1 MNAKGPAKERVTSE
15 GRARWRARIDS
26 WKRTWYFFRRNT
38 LAMIGLGIIVY
49 FAALF
54 IYGIYYNAPSD
65 HLQLYCATNGPPP
78 GLCNSAAYPIVCTY
92 PTGTVSPGPN
102 CYQTPAN
109 FDNFIAP
116 TLNLATLHMGPLPL
130 GSLVA
135 PTAGGTAIDQ
145 GNFYNLYDGLVKG
158 TVWSIAVSVV
168 IVATGALTGLVLGA
182 VSGYYGGL
190 TDEVLMRLTDI
201 FLSIPGILLIIVI
214 VITGKE
220 IGVVGFTNSI
230 ILVTGAFI
238 VTWWPFYTRIV
249 RGQTLVVREQKYVE
263 AARASGARSGRILRK
278 HIIPNSVF
286 PVFIQMSLDVGAVP
300 LLLAG
305 IAYLGFIIFPSQ
317 LIPEW
322 GSIAAAST
330 EVIPSLFQYCALPG
344 VTVCAIPWW
353 QVFFPG
359 LALFMF
365 AISVN
370 LLADGLRDAL
380 DPRLRR

>member
-1 MNAKGPAKERVTSE
+1 MDGQQPEAPRGTTP
-15 GRARWRARIDS
+15 GHARWRARIDS
-26 WKRTWYFFRRNT
+26 WRRTWYFFRRNT
-38 LAMIGLGIIVY
+38 LAMIGLAILVLFALLFVY
-49 FAALF
+49 
-54 IYGIYYNAPSD
+54 GVTYNAPSD

-78 GLCNSAAYPIVCTY
+78 GLCSTGYPIVCTY
-92 PTGTVSPGPN
+92 TTGTVAPGPN
-102 CYQTPAN
+102 CYQTPQDFN
-109 FDNFIAP
+109 NFIAP
-116 TLNLATLHMGPLPL
+116 TFNLATFKLGPLPL

-135 PTAGGTAIDQ
+135 PEAGGTAIDL

-158 TVWSIAVSVV
+158 TVWSITVSVV
-168 IVATGALTGLVLGA
+168 IVSIGATTGLFLGA
-182 VSGYYGGL
+182 VAGYYGGV

-220 IGVVGFTNSI
+220 VGVVGFQASLW
-230 ILVTGAFI
+230 LVTGAFI

-263 AARASGARSGRILRK
+263 AARASGAGSGRILRK
-278 HIIPNSVF
+278 HVIPNSIF

-330 EVIPSLFQYCALPG
+330 EVIPGLFQYCALPG
-344 VTVCAIPWW
+344 VTVCSIPWW
-353 QVFFPG
+353 QVLFPG
-359 LALFMF
+359 LALFLF